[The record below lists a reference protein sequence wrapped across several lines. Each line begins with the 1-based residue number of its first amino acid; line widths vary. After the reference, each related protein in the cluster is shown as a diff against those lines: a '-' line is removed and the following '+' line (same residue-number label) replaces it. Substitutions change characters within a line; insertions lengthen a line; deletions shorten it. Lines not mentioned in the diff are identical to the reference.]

1 MLTLDSNQV
10 SRISLQR
17 FAKVVENELAKAK
30 SEAAPGNSLAWGTIS
45 TTLAHNL
52 TTTEGDNNNTVIL
65 SKLRTQVN
73 DVERVNQSSQRVP
86 EVEVAEKPK
95 TANVPENAVIAK
107 KVAKTLKGKHI
118 AEETAAAVAADT
130 ASGERI
136 QHLLQDQK
144 VKHILSWLLMLADV
158 LTLTFFNHRI
168 YPPRTWK

>member
-1 MLTLDSNQV
+1 MLCGTTNKLRSELVSCTNAQCGLERMFTLDSNQV

-30 SEAAPGNSLAWGTIS
+30 AEAAPSNSLAWGTIS

-52 TTTEGDNNNTVIL
+52 TTIEGDNNNTEIL
-65 SKLRTQVN
+65 TKLRTQVKE
-73 DVERVNQSSQRVP
+73 VERVNQSSQRVL
-86 EVEVAEKPK
+86 EVEVVEKPK
-95 TANVPENAVIAK
+95 TVNVSDNTVLAN
-107 KVAKTLKGKHI
+107 KVAKTIKEKHI

-144 VKHILSWLLMLADV
+144 V
-158 LTLTFFNHRI
+158 R
-168 YPPRTWK
+168 

>member
-1 MLTLDSNQV
+1 MLTLDSNLV

-30 SEAAPGNSLAWGTIS
+30 SEAAPSNSLAWGTIS

-52 TTTEGDNNNTVIL
+52 TTIEGDNNNTEIL
-65 SKLRTQVN
+65 TKLRTQVKE
-73 DVERVNQSSQRVP
+73 VERVNQSSQRVL

-95 TANVPENAVIAK
+95 TVNVSENTVLAN
-107 KVAKTLKGKHI
+107 KVAKTIKEKHI
-118 AEETAAAVAADT
+118 AEETTAAVAADT

-144 VKHILSWLLMLADV
+144 V
-158 LTLTFFNHRI
+158 
-168 YPPRTWK
+168 